1 LPYANNTIL
10 RETSGVRKLKC
21 PECQGSLIFPNGQ
34 YNEVV
39 CKRCGLV
46 ITGFQDNQ
54 GFSEWAPE
62 WYSNWDKGDSGTLR
76 EWLTALRTV
85 SCQLHLPDF
94 PYREEAARVIRKRS
108 SRIFRSQML
117 GKNKKEAVTALVFI
131 ILRQYGEARSLK
143 EMCETLSLDTSLVM
157 KHSWVLRKMT
167 KLERIYSPSDHLR
180 YNAWKLTPNTELI
193 KNAEDLL
200 ERLGKKVSG
209 NPVSLAAG
217 AFYHICK
224 SMGLKYSKDEIG
236 MAFHIS
242 GRTVYSNE
250 KRISEMVSMNK
261 L

>member
-1 LPYANNTIL
+1 VLYSNNTIL
-10 RETSGVRKLKC
+10 RKTSGVRKFNC

-34 YNEVV
+34 YSEIV
-39 CKRCGLV
+39 CERCGLV

-54 GFSEWAPE
+54 CFTEWTPE
-62 WYSNWDKGDSGTLR
+62 WYSNWDKRDSGTLR

-85 SCQLHLPDF
+85 SCQLHLPEF
-94 PYREEAARVIRKRS
+94 PYREEAARVIRKKS
-108 SRIFRSQML
+108 SNIFRSQML
-117 GKNKKEAVTALVFI
+117 GKNKKEAVTALVFL

-143 EMCETLSLDTSLVM
+143 EICATLSLDTSLVM

-167 KLERIYSPSDHLR
+167 KLGISYSPSDHLR
-180 YNAWKLTPNTELI
+180 YNAWKLTPNIELI
-193 KNAEDLL
+193 KKAENLL
-200 ERLGKKVSG
+200 EKLGKKVSG

-224 SMGLKYSKDEIG
+224 SKGLKLSKDEIG

-250 KRISEMVSMNK
+250 KRISKMVSMNK
-261 L
+261 F

>member
-1 LPYANNTIL
+1 MLYSNNTIL
-10 RETSGVRKLKC
+10 RKTSGVRKFNC

-34 YNEVV
+34 YSEIV
-39 CKRCGLV
+39 CERCGLV

-54 GFSEWAPE
+54 CFTEWTPE
-62 WYSNWDKGDSGTLR
+62 WYSNWDKRDSGTLR

-85 SCQLHLPDF
+85 SCQLHLPEF
-94 PYREEAARVIRKRS
+94 PYREEAARVIRKKS
-108 SRIFRSQML
+108 SNIFRSQML
-117 GKNKKEAVTALVFI
+117 GKNKKEAVTALVFL

-143 EMCETLSLDTSLVM
+143 EICATLSLDTSLVM

-167 KLERIYSPSDHLR
+167 KLGISYSPSDHLR
-180 YNAWKLTPNTELI
+180 YNAWKLTPNIELI
-193 KNAEDLL
+193 KKAENLL
-200 ERLGKKVSG
+200 EKLGKKVSG

-224 SMGLKYSKDEIG
+224 SKGLKLSKDEIG

-250 KRISEMVSMNK
+250 KRISKMVSMNK
-261 L
+261 F